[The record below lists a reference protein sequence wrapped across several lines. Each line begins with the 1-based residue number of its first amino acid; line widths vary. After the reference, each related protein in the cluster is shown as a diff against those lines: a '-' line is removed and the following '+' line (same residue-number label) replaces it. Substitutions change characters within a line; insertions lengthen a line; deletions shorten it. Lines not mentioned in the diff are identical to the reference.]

1 MAENT
6 SVGMAELPQPHPDKS
21 MHAPLDCA
29 AVGFINTRSV
39 LWWQHNEELRDFR
52 PLNEAAARASAT
64 RDLNSYLYW
73 QFSLAFLF
81 LGAAVRYRQCADG
94 EDYAGGV
101 FFVLRVR
108 AFCLLA
114 AEARTQ
120 KGECGA
126 LVVNG
131 HISNPRYRLR
141 PLPAAPLV
149 VRRRY
154 LIVVTRLLPAAPL
167 VVRRRY
173 LIVAPR
179 PLPRCAPQVLD

>member
-81 LGAAVRYRQCADG
+81 LGAAVRYMQCADG

-101 FFVLRVR
+101 FFCTASMGVLLVGGGSTHTKRR
-108 AFCLLA
+108 MRGAC
-114 AEARTQ
+114 
-120 KGECGA
+120 GEWA
-126 LVVNG
+126 
-131 HISNPRYRLR
+131 H
-141 PLPAAPLV
+141 
-149 VRRRY
+149 
-154 LIVVTRLLPAAPL
+154 
-167 VVRRRY
+167 
-173 LIVAPR
+173 
-179 PLPRCAPQVLD
+179 Q